1 MKYHKK
7 QRLKERSKLNFQTR
21 NKTRLHDSKIKTQ
34 ELRIRTRDVRDKCEN
49 GSLYANMKLRSM
61 TKL

>member
-1 MKYHKK
+1 MI
-7 QRLKERSKLNFQTR
+7 TW